1 MAPSGEP
8 DSTEGRTSK
17 RRRVAV
23 ACDACRSRKSRCDG
37 VRPRCSLCVDLGFE
51 CIYTPPVT
59 AKNVIVQKEYLHG
72 LEDRVKRLE
81 DSFRTVRS
89 DVDGLTVR
97 VDRVPK
103 AADREVR
110 GEVRGEVRSAIQ
122 VSDLIGPEDSVDAMG
137 AISFADEEDSGF
149 FGPSSNIAFL
159 RHLSS
164 AVVQKGYSLSPG
176 AADGGFVSVS
186 KPSSTLRQTAQEKV
200 NVFALPPQA
209 ETLALINLYFSE
221 TGLLYPYIYP
231 PTFLATYHRM
241 ARENF
246 SGVRKSWLG
255 LLNMILAMATITA
268 EPNGASADTRIAESD
283 VFYQRGL
290 GLCGGEL
297 WRGTTLE
304 LVQFH
309 LLAGQYLQGTQKS
322 VQVWNV
328 HGLAVKG
335 ALQLGLHSEHAS
347 RTFDPLEKESRKR
360 TWYCCVML
368 DRTLSMTFGR
378 PGAIPDSYV
387 QLSMPSTHQFEVS
400 SAVVDAETYSLGVS
414 FFNST
419 ITLYKNL
426 WNVLDSLYGQNIG
439 CEDALS
445 VSETVS
451 HVFSIEQNLFS
462 WERSLPASLQLITR
476 ADLDKMSQEKISG
489 TKSFS
494 WKFRVILT
502 LRYLNVRVLL
512 HRPVLVKFIIA
523 SRAPD
528 RDPEDLKL
536 LQRIG
541 MNSMAICT
549 MSAMEIINI
558 IFQAVSDPQWKQ
570 SLLGAYW
577 YSLYYTFNAALVILG
592 AIWVYRDTNLT
603 GSSMLNEARELK
615 EYPARAIT
623 ALSKLDNGNRLIDRC
638 RSFLE
643 HFNNVLADPDTE
655 GPTPSLP
662 SLAINRDG
670 LQATDFDFSPFGME
684 LGEFMMDDD
693 FVAMID
699 RQGLSGS
706 GYA

>member
-1 MAPSGEP
+1 MAPSKE
-8 DSTEGRTSK
+8 STSEAQASK

-23 ACDACRSRKSRCDG
+23 ACDACRTRKSRCDG
-37 VRPRCSLCVDLGFE
+37 LRPRCSLCADLGFE
-51 CIYTPPVT
+51 CMYTPPAT
-59 AKNVIVQKEYLHG
+59 ATNVIVQKEYLHG

-81 DSFRTVRS
+81 DCFRTVRS

-97 VDRVPK
+97 VDRGPE
-103 AADREVR
+103 AREGVR
-110 GEVRGEVRSAIQ
+110 GEVRDAIH
-122 VSDLIGPEDSVDAMG
+122 VSDLVGHEDSVDAMG

-149 FGPSSNIAFL
+149 FGMTPF
-159 RHLSS
+159 
-164 AVVQKGYSLSPG
+164 VQKGFSLSPET
-176 AADGGFVSVS
+176 ADGGFISVS
-186 KPSSTLRQTAQEKV
+186 KPSTLRQPAQEKV
-200 NVFALPPQA
+200 NIFALPSQS

-221 TGLLYPYIYP
+221 TGLLYPYIFP
-231 PTFLATYHRM
+231 QTFLATYHRM

-246 SGVRKSWLG
+246 TGVRKSWLG

-268 EPNGASADTRIAESD
+268 ESNGASADTRIAESD

-290 GLCGGEL
+290 GLCGSEL

-309 LLAGQYLQGTQKS
+309 LLTGQYLQGTQKS

-335 ALQLGLHSEHAS
+335 ALQLGLHSQHAS
-347 RTFDPLEKESRKR
+347 RTFDPLEQESRKR

-378 PGAIPDSYV
+378 PAAIPDSYV
-387 QLSMPSTHQFEVS
+387 KLDLPSVHQFESS
-400 SAVVDAETYSLGVS
+400 SAVVDTETSSLSVS

-426 WNVLDSLYGQNIG
+426 WKVLDSLYGQNIG
-439 CEDALS
+439 CEDPLS

-451 HVFSIEQNLFS
+451 HVFAIEQNLFS
-462 WERSLPASLQLITR
+462 WERSLPNSLQLITK
-476 ADLDKMSQEKISG
+476 ANLDEISQENVSG
-489 TKSFS
+489 NQSFS

-502 LRYLNVRVLL
+502 LRYLNLRVLL
-512 HRPVLVKFIIA
+512 HRPVLVKFINA

-528 RDPEDLKL
+528 RDSEDLKL

-558 IFQAVSDPQWKQ
+558 IFRIVSDPKWKQ

-592 AIWVYRDTNLT
+592 AIWVYRDTNVT
-603 GSSMLNEARELK
+603 GSTMLNEARELK
-615 EYPARAIT
+615 EYPSRAIT
-623 ALSKLDNGNRLIDRC
+623 ALSKLDKGNRLIDRC

-655 GPTPSLP
+655 GPAPSLP

-670 LQATDFDFSPFGME
+670 LQAADFDFSPFGME

-693 FVAMID
+693 FVAMIE
-699 RQGLSGS
+699 RQG
-706 GYA
+706 